1 MGKIKYITL
10 IIVALLGLGA
20 LSSESGAAFLK
31 PGMPAPNFLVQSGDN
46 QKLSMDMIRGKVVVV
61 FYESRDAIRKNIELK
76 NELKRLF
83 GAQPANVQNDI
94 FRLVVVD
101 CSSGAAFPVSL
112 IWQSKLREA
121 SGKEGFT
128 IFGDWNGKMFENYN
142 MKAEESNFF
151 IIDKKGII
159 RYVKAGK
166 INPNQFGKIKKLL
179 FTLVKTG

>member
-31 PGMPAPNFLVQSGDN
+31 PGMPAPNFMVQSGDN
-46 QKLSMDMIRGKVVVV
+46 QKLSMDMIRGKVVVL

-101 CSSGAAFPVSL
+101 CSSGAASVAS
-112 IWQSKLREA
+112 
-121 SGKEGFT
+121 SGKASSGSRQERR
-128 IFGDWNGKMFENYN
+128 IYN
-142 MKAEESNFF
+142 L
-151 IIDKKGII
+151 GIGMG
-159 RYVKAGK
+159 RCSR
-166 INPNQFGKIKKLL
+166 
-179 FTLVKTG
+179 TTT